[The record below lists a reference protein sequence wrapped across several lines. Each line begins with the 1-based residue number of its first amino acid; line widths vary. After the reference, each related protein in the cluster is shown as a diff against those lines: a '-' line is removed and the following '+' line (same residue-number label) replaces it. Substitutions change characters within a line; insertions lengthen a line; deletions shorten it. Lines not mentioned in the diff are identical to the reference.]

1 MKRADLVQ
9 LLEAHGC
16 YLELPAAGYATP
28 LHTEIFAGS
37 RVAMRPGTRIDA
49 NHQDVMRSIELLGTE
64 VIPALHELKLQ
75 PYEEAGASAVL
86 HR

>member
-1 MKRADLVQ
+1 MKQADLVQ
-9 LLEAHGC
+9 HLEAHGC

-49 NHQDVMRSIELLGTE
+49 NHQDVMRSIRSRSQFPNTTGRQF
-64 VIPALHELKLQ
+64 VPQ
-75 PYEEAGASAVL
+75 SAANL
-86 HR
+86 TK